1 MHTASTNSTMRI
13 WHLGPVTP
21 RPTFLFSAHL
31 RVTKLPGPDTT
42 RSSQGQ
48 HRRMERA
55 AGKNDRKCL
64 RKQLTR
70 QDASESVGHAAQ
82 VQSST
87 VPHTTPRL
95 PRSALSALHLS
106 AQCERLP
113 VLHCCL
119 TCSTCLSGNTWS
131 ALSSSFRDVL
141 MRLGFVSMSPCQRC
155 WTVP

>member
-1 MHTASTNSTMRI
+1 MHCFSSCPSVRTNGMWMHTASTNSTMRI

-21 RPTFLFSAHL
+21 QPTFLFSAHH

-55 AGKNDRKCL
+55 AGKNDRKRS

-87 VPHTTPRL
+87 LPHTTPTK
-95 PRSALSALHLS
+95 
-106 AQCERLP
+106 
-113 VLHCCL
+113 
-119 TCSTCLSGNTWS
+119 TCSKYRQSGNTEHFGFHAAPFRLCTS
-131 ALSSSFRDVL
+131 APSVNDFQC
-141 MRLGFVSMSPCQRC
+141 FIPA
-155 WTVP
+155 